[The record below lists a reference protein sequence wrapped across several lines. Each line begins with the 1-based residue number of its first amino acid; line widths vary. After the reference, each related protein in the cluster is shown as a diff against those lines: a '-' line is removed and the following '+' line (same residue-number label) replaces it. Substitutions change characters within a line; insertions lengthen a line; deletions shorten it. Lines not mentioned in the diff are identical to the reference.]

1 MTYATITT
9 MNQDYF
15 DNIGHMMIESY
26 IKYWPKNINLYV
38 YTENFTLP
46 YKEKNIISYDVFEKC
61 NPNLQTFINGSR
73 KNVARKFSY
82 KAYSWMHA
90 CKTLN
95 EDTLIWLDAD
105 SKAYKPITTEFLDS
119 MLPNKELLAYMAC
132 PGEIKTRSGDIVPC
146 DNAETGIYFWNNKH
160 DYANSF
166 MQRYENIYEKREIDD
181 GFRFGKPHD
190 TWVIT
195 DCVKFARKQG
205 VEIINLHEG
214 TKHRS
219 PMKRTVLG
227 EYFMHSKGKSK
238 HVDGVS

>member
-1 MTYATITT
+1 
-9 MNQDYF
+9 
-15 DNIGHMMIESY
+15 
-26 IKYWPKNINLYV
+26 
-38 YTENFTLP
+38 
-46 YKEKNIISYDVFEKC
+46 
-61 NPNLQTFINGSR
+61 
-73 KNVARKFSY
+73 
-82 KAYSWMHA
+82 
-90 CKTLN
+90 
-95 EDTLIWLDAD
+95 
-105 SKAYKPITTEFLDS
+105 
-119 MLPNKELLAYMAC
+119 
-132 PGEIKTRSGDIVPC
+132 
-146 DNAETGIYFWNNKH
+146 
-160 DYANSF
+160 